1 MISIIVALIIIALAL
16 WTLISSIKNSET
28 GVGIVVAI
36 IILAFGT
43 LFGIIVPTSVI
54 EGSDNVHAVQWSE
67 KHTFDEVKVYEDVYV
82 FKDGDTEL
90 AFPSNRVVV
99 LNPEETPGYRLGT
112 EYRSWGNWWVGKD
125 WPERDLLQ
133 YTPSNKG

>member
-1 MISIIVALIIIALAL
+1 MISIIIALIIIALTL
-16 WTLISSIKNSET
+16 WALISSIQDNEIW
-28 GVGIVVAI
+28 VGIVVAF

-43 LFGIIVPTSVI
+43 LFGIIIPSSAI
-54 EGSDNVHAVQWSE
+54 AEKDNSHTIQWSE

-90 AFPSNRVVV
+90 AFPSDRVIV
-99 LNPEETPGYRLGT
+99 LNPAETPGYQLGT
-112 EYRSWGNWWVGKD
+112 EYRSWGYWWVGED

>member
-16 WTLISSIKNSET
+16 WALIACIKNNET
-28 GVGIVVAI
+28 GVGVVASL

-43 LFGIIVPTSVI
+43 LFGIIAPTSVI
-54 EGSDNVHAVQWSE
+54 AQKDNVSAVQWSE

-90 AFPSNRVVV
+90 AFPSDRVVV
-99 LNPEETPGYRLGT
+99 LNPTETPGYQLGT
-112 EYRSWGNWWVGKD
+112 EYRSWGYWWFGKD